1 MSANVVLIGYASE
14 NLVGAQRFYV
24 VRGEAPDNFR
34 GVASGVRYLEV
45 KMYVKARWGREKC
58 PLFGV

>member
-1 MSANVVLIGYASE
+1 MR
-14 NLVGAQRFYV
+14 AQRYA

-34 GVASGVRYLEV
+34 GVASGCPLLILEV

-58 PLFGV
+58 SLFGV